1 MTEDKKMEECMKED
15 KDLSAS
21 AAEAAAESEPAAE
34 AEAAETSSEESGEA
48 TGPDAE
54 GSDAEAGIETGGE
67 ADADAKDESS
77 DDKYVRLL
85 AEFQNYKRRT
95 AKEKTDIRTY
105 ANEKIAGD
113 LLPVMDNFERA
124 LATNAGDDPEA
135 YAKGMAMIFDQLK
148 TALNNV
154 GVKEVEALGEDFDPT
169 RHNAVMH
176 SESEEYEE
184 GKVCMVLQKGYELNG
199 KIIRAAMVAVAK

>member
-15 KDLSAS
+15 KDLSAG

-34 AEAAETSSEESGEA
+34 TEAAETSSEESGEA

>member
-15 KDLSAS
+15 KDLSAG

-169 RHNAVMH
+169 RHNAVIH

>member
-15 KDLSAS
+15 KDLSAG
-21 AAEAAAESEPAAE
+21 AAEAAEESEPAAE

-54 GSDAEAGIETGGE
+54 GSDAEAGIENGGE
-67 ADADAKDESS
+67 ADADAKEESS

>member
-15 KDLSAS
+15 KDLSAG

-54 GSDAEAGIETGGE
+54 GSEAEAGGE
-67 ADADAKDESS
+67 ADADADAKDESS

>member
-15 KDLSAS
+15 KDLSAG

>member
-15 KDLSAS
+15 KDLSAGAVE
-21 AAEAAAESEPAAE
+21 AAEESETAAET
-34 AEAAETSSEESGEA
+34 EAAETSSEESGEA

-54 GSDAEAGIETGGE
+54 GSDVEAGIETGGE

>member
-15 KDLSAS
+15 KDLSAG

-124 LATNAGDDPEA
+124 LATDAGDDPEA

>member
-15 KDLSAS
+15 KDLSAG

-54 GSDAEAGIETGGE
+54 GSDAEAGIETGSE

-199 KIIRAAMVAVAK
+199 KVIRAAMVAVAK

>member
-1 MTEDKKMEECMKED
+1 MTEDKKMEECMEED
-15 KDLSAS
+15 KNLST
-21 AAEAAAESEPAAE
+21 EAADEAAE
-34 AEAAETSSEESGEA
+34 AEAAAEPEAADASSEGDCEEA
-48 TGPDAE
+48 GPEAE
-54 GSDAEAGIETGGE
+54 GSEAEVGAETGGE
-67 ADADAKDESS
+67 ETADAKEESS

>member
-1 MTEDKKMEECMKED
+1 MTEDKKMGECMEED
-15 KDLSAS
+15 KDLSTAAS
-21 AAEAAAESEPAAE
+21 EEAAE
-34 AEAAETSSEESGEA
+34 AEAAAEPEAGSE
-48 TGPDAE
+48 AE
-54 GSDAEAGIETGGE
+54 GSEAEAGGE
-67 ADADAKDESS
+67 ADADADADAKEESS

-135 YAKGMAMIFDQLK
+135 YARGMAMIFDQLK
-148 TALNNV
+148 TALVNV

>member
-15 KDLSAS
+15 KDLSAG
-21 AAEAAAESEPAAE
+21 AAEAAAESEPVAE

-54 GSDAEAGIETGGE
+54 ESDAEAGIETGSE

-199 KIIRAAMVAVAK
+199 KIIRAAMVAVAR

>member
-1 MTEDKKMEECMKED
+1 MTEDKKMEECMEED
-15 KDLSAS
+15 KDLST
-21 AAEAAAESEPAAE
+21 EAADAAAE
-34 AEAAETSSEESGEA
+34 AEAAETSSEGDCEDAGSE
-48 TGPDAE
+48 AE
-54 GSDAEAGIETGGE
+54 GSEAEAGTEAE
-67 ADADAKDESS
+67 ADAKEESS

>member
-15 KDLSAS
+15 KDLSAG
-21 AAEAAAESEPAAE
+21 AAEAAAESEPVAE

-67 ADADAKDESS
+67 ADADAKEESS

>member
-15 KDLSAS
+15 KDLSAG
-21 AAEAAAESEPAAE
+21 AAE

-54 GSDAEAGIETGGE
+54 ESDAEAGIETGSE

>member
-15 KDLSAS
+15 KDLSAG

-48 TGPDAE
+48 TGPDVE
-54 GSDAEAGIETGGE
+54 GSDAEAGIETGSE

>member
-15 KDLSAS
+15 KDLSAG

-184 GKVCMVLQKGYELNG
+184 GKVFMVLQKGYELNG

>member
-15 KDLSAS
+15 KDLSAG

-34 AEAAETSSEESGEA
+34 TEAAETSSEESGEA
-48 TGPDAE
+48 TGSDAE
-54 GSDAEAGIETGGE
+54 GGDAEAGTETGGE
-67 ADADAKDESS
+67 ADADAKEESS

>member
-15 KDLSAS
+15 KDLSAG
-21 AAEAAAESEPAAE
+21 AAEAAAESEPVAE

>member
-15 KDLSAS
+15 KDLSAG
-21 AAEAAAESEPAAE
+21 AAEAAAESETAAE
-34 AEAAETSSEESGEA
+34 TEAAETSSEESGEA

-54 GSDAEAGIETGGE
+54 GSDAEAGIETGSE

>member
-15 KDLSAS
+15 KDLSAG

-48 TGPDAE
+48 TGP
-54 GSDAEAGIETGGE
+54 
-67 ADADAKDESS
+67 DADAKDESS

>member
-15 KDLSAS
+15 KDLSAG

-54 GSDAEAGIETGGE
+54 GSDAEAGIETGSE

-85 AEFQNYKRRT
+85 AEFQNYMRRT

>member
-15 KDLSAS
+15 KDLSAG
-21 AAEAAAESEPAAE
+21 AAEAAAESEPVAE

-54 GSDAEAGIETGGE
+54 ESDAEAGIETGSE